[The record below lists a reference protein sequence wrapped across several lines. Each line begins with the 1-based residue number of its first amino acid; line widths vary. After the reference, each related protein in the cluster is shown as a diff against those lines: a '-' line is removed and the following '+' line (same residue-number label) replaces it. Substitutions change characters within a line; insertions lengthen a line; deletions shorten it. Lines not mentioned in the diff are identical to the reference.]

1 MKQTHGVRSTL
12 SLTLCLALCS
22 PGLTLAQ
29 QPAATPAAA
38 PKYKL
43 TIVEGA
49 STSKRVK
56 KGRVSSQAVIKI
68 TDENDVP
75 VPAIAVTFTL
85 PVVASFANG
94 GATAIV
100 TTNAAGIAS
109 SGSFSAAAGSTFSVG
124 AVASVPGGTVTAAV
138 PITTAAAAVAT
149 GGAISGGLLAGIIA
163 GAGAAAAAGI
173 YVATKKSG
181 PGTPTGTIGGA
192 GTPTFGHP

>member
-1 MKQTHGVRSTL
+1 MKKVQGMRSAL

-22 PGLTLAQ
+22 PGLALAQ
-29 QPAATPAAA
+29 QPAAAPAVAQ
-38 PKYKL
+38 KYKL

-56 KGRVSSQAVIKI
+56 KGRVSSEAVIKI

-75 VPAIAVTFTL
+75 VPGIAVTFTL

-109 SGSFSAAAGSTFSVG
+109 SGSFSAAAGSSFSVG

-138 PITTAAAAVAT
+138 PITTAAAAAAT
-149 GGAISGGLLAGIIA
+149 GGAISGGVLAGIIA
-163 GAGAAAAAGI
+163 GAGAAVAAGV
-173 YVATKKSG
+173 YFATKKSG
-181 PGTPTGTIGGA
+181 GPSGTIEGA
-192 GTPTFGHP
+192 GIPTFGHP